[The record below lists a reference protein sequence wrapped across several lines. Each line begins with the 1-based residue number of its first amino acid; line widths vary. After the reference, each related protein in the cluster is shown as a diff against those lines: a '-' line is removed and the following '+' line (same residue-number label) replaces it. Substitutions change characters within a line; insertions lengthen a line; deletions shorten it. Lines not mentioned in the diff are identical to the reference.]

1 MSQLESTLDLHI
13 RCYGIPQP
21 TREYRFHPVRRWR
34 FDFAWVDQKIA
45 VEVEGGGWVNGR
57 HNRGKGFASDMEKY
71 HEAMILG
78 WHVYR
83 CNDELITSGRAI
95 KAIQLLL
102 ARTQQAA

>member
-1 MSQLESTLDLHI
+1 MSQLEATLEVHFRL
-13 RCYGIPQP
+13 YKVPQP
-21 TREYRFHPVRRWR
+21 IREYRFHPVRRWR

-57 HNRGKGFASDMEKY
+57 HNRGKGFAADMEKY
-71 HEAMILG
+71 HEAMLLG
-78 WHVYR
+78 WNVYR

-95 KAIQLLL
+95 KAIKLLL